1 MTSTPEPNEKTPPVL
16 PSSSSELLD
25 DGGNAEAR
33 IRQLSRR
40 SFVWA
45 GLATGAT
52 LGGLWAF
59 NRNPPEEAPE
69 NTPGYVPLSDG
80 AKTPFRRV
88 MQFNEA
94 VAQRLFFRP
103 SHRAQEFARSDARE
117 PRNNYKGETP
127 VIDLETWK
135 LQINGAEGGDKTVTL
150 ADLQTLPEVSQT
162 TELKCVEGWSTVV
175 NWSGARFLDFAKKYP
190 PPPGTRYVAMLSE
203 PEGYE
208 EERYYVG
215 LDLASCLHPQ
225 TLLAWK
231 MNDQTLTAEHG
242 APLRLVMPHKYGIKQ
257 VKLITTIAYTP
268 KRPDDYWAERGY
280 DYYAG
285 L

>member
-1 MTSTPEPNEKTPPVL
+1 VSEPVGEPEKETPEDP
-16 PSSSSELLD
+16 
-25 DGGNAEAR
+25 EATMR
-33 IRQLSRR
+33 SLSRR
-40 SFVWA
+40 SFLWA
-45 GLATGAT
+45 GLATGSV

-59 NRNPPEEAPE
+59 NRNPPEDAPE
-69 NTPGYVPLSDG
+69 GVKGYVSLDEGTKAPL
-80 AKTPFRRV
+80 RRV
-88 MQFNEA
+88 LQWNET

-103 SHRAQEFARSDARE
+103 THRAQEFPRSAARE

-127 VIDLETWK
+127 IIDLDYWRLT
-135 LQINGAEGGDKTVTL
+135 LSGFADDRGEGKTLSL

-162 TELKCVEGWSTVV
+162 TELKCVEGWSVVV
-175 NWSGARFLDFAKKYP
+175 NWSGARFVDFAKKYP

-208 EERYYVG
+208 DERYYVG

-231 MNDQTLTAEHG
+231 MNDAPLTAEHG
-242 APLRLVMPHKYGIKQ
+242 APLRLVMPHKYGIKN
-257 VKLITTIAYTP
+257 VKLITSIAYTRE
-268 KRPDDYWAERGY
+268 RPDDYWAERGY